1 MTVSTAYLCEACGQ
15 GIRILEYRSLDGLAI
30 VPESIGGKTVI
41 SLAPYL
47 FSIHENYNDEP
58 HTGAFWWSAV
68 KERVSVEEIKDLP
81 QVKGDFLTELRLPCG
96 LRQVGAYALYN
107 CGCLKRLELY
117 STTLDW
123 GTGVFTGCVNVK
135 ELVIH
140 ADESVRSC
148 LKEILAE
155 LKHTLTVTYDGA
167 GKAVLIFP
175 EFFEE
180 AVENTPARIL
190 VTDTHGCGQRYRNAF
205 VQTQFQFKE
214 YDRLFPHVQVQE
226 PEELAVKLAL
236 GRVMNPYGLAGEYRE
251 RYMEY
256 LTGHR
261 VSAACQAAQ
270 REELDILGWLLR
282 EIPYEEKDLKTVIEA
297 AGKSGSMAAVSLLM
311 DKAGMER
318 KGRRRRFSL

>member
-1 MTVSTAYLCEACGQ
+1 MAVSTAYLCEAYGQ

-30 VPESIGGKTVI
+30 VPERIDGKTVT

-47 FSIHENYNDEP
+47 FSVHEHYNDEP
-58 HTGAFWWSAV
+58 HTEAFWWSAA
-68 KERVSVEEIKDLP
+68 KERVSVEEIEDLP

-107 CGCLKRLELY
+107 CGGLKRLELY

-123 GTGVFTGCVNVK
+123 GTGVFTGCVNVT

-140 ADESVRSC
+140 ADESARSC

-175 EFFEE
+175 EFYEE

-226 PEELAVKLAL
+226 SEALAVRLAL
-236 GRVMNPYGLAGEYRE
+236 GRLMNPYGLAGEYRD

-256 LTGHR
+256 LKEHR
-261 VSAACQAAQ
+261 VTAACQAAQ
-270 REELDILGWLLR
+270 REELETLGWLLG
-282 EIPYEEKDLKTVIEA
+282 EISYEAEDLKTVIEA

-311 DKAGMER
+311 DKAGTKR
-318 KGRRRRFSL
+318 KEKRRRFSL